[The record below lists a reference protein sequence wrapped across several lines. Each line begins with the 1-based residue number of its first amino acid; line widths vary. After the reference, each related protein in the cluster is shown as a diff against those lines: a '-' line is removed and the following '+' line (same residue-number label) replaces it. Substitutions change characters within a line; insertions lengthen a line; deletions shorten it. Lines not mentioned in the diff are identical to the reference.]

1 MNIYSNSRRGATL
14 ISPLDRPLK
23 VTRFPR
29 QSASR
34 KDDLT
39 LSLRELAEVIK
50 DEWAEYKGDLPWLKL
65 ARFGNTRSDKGSL
78 RTNAN
83 MQAISGIELD
93 YDDGDISP
101 ARARAILSEVGIAAL
116 IFTTPSHMQPGKGN
130 RWRILCPTSRDLDP
144 IERERLVARI
154 NGLFDGAFDPA
165 SFTMSQSFYYGNV
178 EDGTPVQTYLVDG
191 GYIDHADDLDEVAL
205 GRDGKPYR
213 ERREREANDNH
224 EGATRPQHVADSALM
239 SIPNEGDRSWWRDMA
254 AAHKSAGGSFTVF
267 DGWSKGHDSY
277 SRRHTRD
284 TWDDLD
290 PEKEG
295 GITERSLYSAA
306 ADHDWRDSELD
317 EQTLADLDDYDA
329 DLEALIREDK
339 ARAAPV
345 KSRLTV
351 QRPSEITD
359 EEMRRPVIKGLVAE
373 GDIGAIVGSPGVG
386 KSLLAPYMAQAVA
399 QGRSVFGMRVEQGG
413 VLYVP
418 AEDSF
423 GMKQR
428 TRALL
433 KRNGAFEDFQLVSGV
448 SDLLSKDSPDLK
460 DLRRLVK
467 ESGCKLV
474 IIDTLAMAFPGLEEN
489 SAEGMG
495 RVVAV
500 ARSLTKWG
508 AAVILIHHDTK
519 DGQQGLPRG
528 HSLLN
533 GALDVAIHLKRSD
546 DGIIRG
552 KLTKNRNGSCDRDI
566 AFRIGVETLGTDEY
580 GDPVE
585 AAYCDELQAL
595 PGEHASRPLSNQ
607 TAEALRI
614 LKETAGH
621 NDIVSIEAWEEACIA
636 SDRFCKPDA
645 KGESRDKA
653 FTRSRMALIEADR
666 IRIKDGDVLILDR
679 RVTATVADFDDDE
692 PPSGNRRRNREIQ
705 ELV

>member
-1 MNIYSNSRRGATL
+1 M
-14 ISPLDRPLK
+14 
-23 VTRFPR
+23 
-29 QSASR
+29 
-34 KDDLT
+34 
-39 LSLRELAEVIK
+39 IK

-329 DLEALIREDK
+329 DLEALIKEDK
-339 ARAAPV
+339 AHAAERQKADDSAFLKPV
-345 KSRLTV
+345 SSFASKRVPKREWLIPDLIPNRQVTDLSGDGGTGKSNLALQLAVAVGTGSPFLGERV
-351 QRPSEITD
+351 DRPGAVCVIAAED
-359 EEMRRPVIKGLVAE
+359 EE
-373 GDIGAIVGSPGVG
+373 
-386 KSLLAPYMAQAVA
+386 
-399 QGRSVFGMRVEQGG
+399 
-413 VLYVP
+413 
-418 AEDSF
+418 
-423 GMKQR
+423 
-428 TRALL
+428 
-433 KRNGAFEDFQLVSGV
+433 
-448 SDLLSKDSPDLK
+448 
-460 DLRRLVK
+460 
-467 ESGCKLV
+467 
-474 IIDTLAMAFPGLEEN
+474 
-489 SAEGMG
+489 
-495 RVVAV
+495 
-500 ARSLTKWG
+500 
-508 AAVILIHHDTK
+508 
-519 DGQQGLPRG
+519 
-528 HSLLN
+528 
-533 GALDVAIHLKRSD
+533 
-546 DGIIRG
+546 
-552 KLTKNRNGSCDRDI
+552 
-566 AFRIGVETLGTDEY
+566 
-580 GDPVE
+580 
-585 AAYCDELQAL
+585 DELHRRFADICRERNL
-595 PGEHASRPLSNQ
+595 DMADLDNVWVRSMAGENAIL
-607 TAEALRI
+607 AEPTRSGG
-614 LKETAGH
+614 LKETA
-621 NDIVSIEAWEEACIA
+621 IYERLE
-636 SDRFCKPDA
+636 
-645 KGESRDKA
+645 
-653 FTRSRMALIEADR
+653 R
-666 IRIKDGDVLILDR
+666 IMSERHYSLLILDTRSHLYGGEANNTNQVTQFINMLKHLAIQYDCAVLLLSHPSLTGMNTGTGSGFSVAWNNAVRSRLYLERVRNDDGTEDDTDARVLRTMKSNYGPTGGEIRMTWR
-679 RVTATVADFDDDE
+679 RGVFVADAELADDDDDGDSRLPVDNLFLE
-692 PPSGNRRRNREIQ
+692 ILDAMTEQGRYVSHNTGPTYAPSLFEGHPRAGHTKNRTFKNAMERLLDAGEIVIAEHGKGNSKRTHLERASSQPPTGNRRRNREIQ

>member
-1 MNIYSNSRRGATL
+1 MTSTTANGAT
-14 ISPLDRPLK
+14 
-23 VTRFPR
+23 
-29 QSASR
+29 AA
-34 KDDLT
+34 DDAYFT
-39 LSLRELAEVIK
+39 VIAAIHHATAGSKRGMRLAR
-50 DEWAEYKGDLPWLKL
+50 EWA
-65 ARFGNTRSDKGSL
+65 
-78 RTNAN
+78 
-83 MQAISGIELD
+83 
-93 YDDGDISP
+93 
-101 ARARAILSEVGIAAL
+101 
-116 IFTTPSHMQPGKGN
+116 
-130 RWRILCPTSRDLDP
+130 
-144 IERERLVARI
+144 
-154 NGLFDGAFDPA
+154 
-165 SFTMSQSFYYGNV
+165 SQSPKYNEGHFLRDWHSFKADSENPITV
-178 EDGTPVQTYLVDG
+178 ASLIPHAPTYLAKD
-191 GYIDHADDLDEVAL
+191 A
-205 GRDGKPYR
+205 
-213 ERREREANDNH
+213 
-224 EGATRPQHVADSALM
+224 
-239 SIPNEGDRSWWRDMA
+239 
-254 AAHKSAGGSFTVF
+254 
-267 DGWSKGHDSY
+267 
-277 SRRHTRD
+277 
-284 TWDDLD
+284 
-290 PEKEG
+290 
-295 GITERSLYSAA
+295 
-306 ADHDWRDSELD
+306 
-317 EQTLADLDDYDA
+317 LADLDDYDA
-329 DLEALIREDK
+329 DLEALIKEDK

-359 EEMRRPVIKGLVAE
+359 EEMRRPVIKGLIAE

-552 KLTKNRNGSCDRDI
+552 KLTKNRNGSCERDI

-621 NDIVSIEAWEEACIA
+621 NDIVSMEAWEEACIA

-653 FTRSRMALIEADR
+653 FTRSRMALIESDR